1 MKGSK
6 EFLDICK
13 NIVKDYANEHL
24 DKTDEKIITEEDV
37 YVVWYCK
44 ALKNH
49 KALLSTTLF
58 DGMYYECTYNG
69 EKEEIY
75 LDAYKKWEN
84 QCISLKKEK

>member
-1 MKGSK
+1 MTGFK

-13 NIVKDYANEHL
+13 NVVRDYANEHL
-24 DKTDEKIITEEDV
+24 DKTDEKIITEDDV

-44 ALKNH
+44 GLKNH
-49 KALLSTTLF
+49 KALLSMTLF
-58 DGMYYECTYNG
+58 NGMYYECTFNG